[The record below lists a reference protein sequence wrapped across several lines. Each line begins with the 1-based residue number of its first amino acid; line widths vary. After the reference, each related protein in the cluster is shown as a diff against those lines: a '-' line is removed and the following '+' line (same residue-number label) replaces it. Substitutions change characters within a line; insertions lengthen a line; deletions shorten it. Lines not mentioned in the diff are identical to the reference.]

1 MFHISKNA
9 FTEKNKKKTQ
19 IFGLAVLLE
28 FMLLLPLMSS
38 SNYFLFLMLQVFI
51 NTIIVM
57 GLNIIT
63 GLTGQMHFG
72 TGAIFSLGAYS
83 SAIVTTK
90 LGVSPWIGLLC
101 AIVMGLIVGI
111 GLGYPGLKVRG
122 VYLWLITI
130 AFNQVVNLLERNMV
144 DLTGGTQGIRGIPYF
159 SLFGK
164 ELSGSREI
172 YYLYLAL
179 TIFMIYLAWRICH
192 SRFGRTFRA
201 IRDNEDSM
209 SANGIDIAQKKILA
223 FIISTVFAC
232 FAGSLYAHCY
242 NYITPNAFADL
253 STNYLVMMMV
263 GGIGSI
269 PGCAIG
275 AAVITLLPEYMRG
288 LQQYYWLIF
297 SVVTLLMTIFTPKG
311 LISMVTG
318 DLEDSVFSRISFKAR
333 KGGRSNDGHNLKA

>member
-1 MFHISKNA
+1 MGKTVHMKERA
-9 FTEKNKKKTQ
+9 KKMR
-19 IFGLAVLLE
+19 FLGPAVVLL
-28 FMLLLPLMSS
+28 FMLLLPLLSN

-51 NTIIVM
+51 NIIIVM

-72 TGAIFSLGAYS
+72 TGAIFSLGAYT

-144 DLTGGTQGIRGIPYF
+144 NLTGGTQGIRGIPYF

-164 ELSGSREI
+164 EFSGSREI
-172 YYLYLAL
+172 YYLYLAF
-179 TIFMIYLAWRICH
+179 TVFVIYLAWRICH
-192 SRFGRTFRA
+192 SRFGRSFRA

-275 AAVITLLPEYMRG
+275 AAVITLLPEYMRA

-297 SVVTLLMTIFTPKG
+297 SVITLLMTIFTPKG
-311 LISMVTG
+311 LISIITG
-318 DLEDSVFSRISFKAR
+318 DFEDSALGKIQYKVR
-333 KGGRSNDGHNLKA
+333 KGGRVNGGHDTEA

>member
-1 MFHISKNA
+1 MLNPI
-9 FTEKNKKKTQ
+9 KTSFFQ
-19 IFGLAVLLE
+19 NVVKRIRLWGLAGLTVW
-28 FMLLLPLMSS
+28 MLAVPFLTS
-38 SNYFLFLMLQVFI
+38 SNYFLFLMLQIFI

-72 TGAIFSLGAYS
+72 TGAIFSLGAYT
-83 SAIVTTK
+83 SAIVTTR
-90 LGVSPWIGLLC
+90 LGVSPWVGLLC
-101 AIVMGLIVGI
+101 AVLMGLAVGI

-144 DLTGGTQGIRGIPYF
+144 GLTGGTQGIRGIPYF

-172 YYLYLAL
+172 YYLYFAL
-179 TIFMIYLAWRICH
+179 TAFIIYLAWRICH

-209 SANGIDIAQKKILA
+209 SCNGIDIAQKKILA

-232 FAGSLYAHCY
+232 FAGSMYAHCY

-269 PGCAIG
+269 PGCVIG
-275 AAVITLLPEYMRG
+275 AAVITLLPEYMRS

-297 SVVTLLMTIFTPKG
+297 SVITLLMTIFAPRG
-311 LISMVTG
+311 LISILTG
-318 DLEDSVFSRISFKAR
+318 DLEDSVLGRLQLRSKM
-333 KGGRSNDGHNLKA
+333 GGEKNGQNNFEA